1 MHRMYL
7 WKLVGNNASQD
18 RMLSGV
24 GDDLPAIMRKM
35 EGDLLD
41 GSAFVARVYEVVFRV
56 SVADLSEIHV
66 PTGREWH
73 GRRDSHGGV
82 HWSGKLV
89 EVTAPDRDGHFET
102 CPFSDVAGEG
112 RQVNADVVGSAS
124 TLNSWVVGAR
134 ADTRSVN
141 SPWL

>member
-7 WKLVGNNASQD
+7 WKLVGSNASQD
-18 RMLSGV
+18 RMRSGV
-24 GDDLPAIMRKM
+24 GDDLAAIMRSM

-56 SVADLSEIHV
+56 SVADLGEIHV

-82 HWSGKLV
+82 HWEQRFATADLAAANQPTGGSGLG
-89 EVTAPDRDGHFET
+89 A
-102 CPFSDVAGEG
+102 VA
-112 RQVNADVVGSAS
+112 S
-124 TLNSWVVGAR
+124 
-134 ADTRSVN
+134 
-141 SPWL
+141 